1 MASQPKK
8 TKQESNLIKSRQ
20 RVRDL
25 TEVFLP

>member
-20 RVRDL
+20 RVRDSAGGRS
-25 TEVFLP
+25 